1 MKDLLI
7 VKDLNI
13 CFRTGGGD
21 VRAVN
26 DFSLSLPEGSITCI
40 VGESGSGKSVAALSL
55 MRLLPVNAV
64 IQGELLFD
72 SLRLDQIDDKHYRT
86 IRGDRIA
93 TIFEQPMS
101 CLNPAMKVGDQLAE
115 ISIHKKGMSHHE
127 AMARVR
133 EKLSEVRLPERC
145 LSAYPYE
152 LSGGMRQR
160 VMIAMALALDPEL
173 LIADEPTTSLDVTVQ
188 YQILELLRS
197 VIEAHHMTVLMITHD
212 LSIVYRM
219 ADQIAIMYAGYL
231 MEIASREE
239 FFTDCRHPYSQEFL
253 KVVTDEDLYYIPGSV
268 PDLLH
273 LPKGCP
279 FAPRCRKKQTL
290 CEEEL
295 PPMKG
300 EGSRKVRCHFADVD

>member
-1 MKDLLI
+1 MKDLLT

-26 DFSLSLPEGSITCI
+26 DFSLALPEGSITCI

-72 SLRLDQIDDKHYRT
+72 GLRLDQIDDKHYRA

-115 ISIHKKGMSHHE
+115 IYIHKKGMSRHE

-145 LSAYPYE
+145 LGAYPYE

-188 YQILELLRS
+188 
-197 VIEAHHMTVLMITHD
+197 
-212 LSIVYRM
+212 
-219 ADQIAIMYAGYL
+219 
-231 MEIASREE
+231 
-239 FFTDCRHPYSQEFL
+239 
-253 KVVTDEDLYYIPGSV
+253 
-268 PDLLH
+268 
-273 LPKGCP
+273 
-279 FAPRCRKKQTL
+279 
-290 CEEEL
+290 
-295 PPMKG
+295 
-300 EGSRKVRCHFADVD
+300 

>member
-1 MKDLLI
+1 MKDLLT
-7 VKDLNI
+7 VRDLNI

-64 IQGELLFD
+64 IGGQLLFD
-72 SLRLDQIDDKHYRT
+72 GLRLDQLEDKQYRS

-101 CLNPAMKVGDQLAE
+101 CLNPAMRVGDQLAE
-115 ISIHKKGMSHHE
+115 IYIHKKGMSRRE
-127 AMARVR
+127 AMVRVK

-145 LSAYPYE
+145 LEAYPYE

-279 FAPRCRKKQTL
+279 FAPRCRKKQAL

-295 PPMKG
+295 PAMKG
-300 EGSRKVRCHFADVD
+300 ESGRKVRCHFADVD